1 MVGGASL
8 LNGCSA
14 SQVAMAAAA
23 AAAAASAYNPYNLY
37 TTAHTTSG
45 VNSNN
50 ALTNYYD
57 DQNPGLGNASYS
69 HIPNCSIT
77 SMHTNSLSS
86 SSMGGN
92 PLNTLSTATVE
103 GTHGGIRY
111 SIFYRR
117 MLSRKDQIFILILN
131 YIIFFTL
138 S

>member
-1 MVGGASL
+1 MILLGTTTTDMVGGASL

-37 TTAHTTSG
+37 TTAHTTTG

-50 ALTNYYD
+50 SLTNYYD
-57 DQNPGLGNASYS
+57 DQNPGLGNATYS

-77 SMHTNSLSS
+77 SMHSNSLSS

-92 PLNTLSTATVE
+92 PLNTLGTATVD
-103 GTHGGIRY
+103 GTHGGIR
-111 SIFYRR
+111 
-117 MLSRKDQIFILILN
+117 
-131 YIIFFTL
+131 
-138 S
+138 